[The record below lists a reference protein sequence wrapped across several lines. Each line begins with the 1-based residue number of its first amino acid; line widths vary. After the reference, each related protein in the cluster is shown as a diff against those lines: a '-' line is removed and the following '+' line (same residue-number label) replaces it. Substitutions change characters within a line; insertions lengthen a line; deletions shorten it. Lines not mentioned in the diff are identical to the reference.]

1 MKVEPQNWREI
12 LGELVSTPQEKERV
26 TNELGITSI
35 TLSRWIAGVSIPRV
49 QNVRHLLRLF
59 PEHRE
64 ALSQS
69 MRKEFSGFLDFGSEE
84 TSPSEIENIP
94 ANFYTSVLEA
104 FRATPSSLRFWSIA
118 KFILY
123 QALEHL
129 DPSRL
134 GMDII
139 VAKCTS
145 PRPGQKVRSLR
156 ETIGLGTSP
165 WLDSLEAKGIF
176 YGIESFAGYAVYT
189 RHSLI
194 MRNLTHNEIYVP
206 VQHTESTASVVACPI
221 LRAGCVAGCVMA
233 SSTQSG
239 YFVPSKLA
247 LIEKYTDLMSLAFAD
262 SDFYSLEDIELGTMP
277 SYQIQM
283 KHFSDFRQ
291 RIVNVMKQ
299 ATMSKHPMTLVE
311 AEQRVLHDLEDEL
324 LQVSNVEETST
335 SI

>member
-1 MKVEPQNWREI
+1 MKVEAQNWREI

-35 TLSRWIAGVSIPRV
+35 TLSRWIAGVSSPRV
-49 QNVRHLLRLF
+49 QNLRHLLRLF

-69 MRKEFSGFLDFGSEE
+69 IRKEFSGFLDFGSEE
-84 TSPSEIENIP
+84 TSSAEIENIP
-94 ANFYTSVLEA
+94 ANFYSSVLEA
-104 FRATPSSLRFWSIA
+104 FRTTPSSLRFWSIA

-129 DPSRL
+129 NPSRL

-139 VAKCTS
+139 IAKCT
-145 PRPGQKVRSLR
+145 PPHPGQKVRSLR

-165 WLDSLEAKGIF
+165 GLDSLEAKGLF
-176 YGIESFAGYAVYT
+176 YGIESFAGYAIST
-189 RHSLI
+189 GRTLT
-194 MRNLTHNEIYVP
+194 MRDLTKNLTYLP
-206 VQHTESTASVVACPI
+206 FQHIESSASVAACPI
-221 LRAGCVAGCVMA
+221 LRAGRVAGCVVV
-233 SSTQSG
+233 SSTQPG
-239 YFVPSKLA
+239 YFVLSKIA
-247 LIEKYTDLMSLAFAD
+247 LLEKYTDLISLAFAD

-277 SYQIQM
+277 FYQIQM
-283 KHFSDFRQ
+283 EHFSDFRQ

-299 ATMSKHPMTLVE
+299 AMISNHPITLAE

-324 LQVSNVEETST
+324 LQIFEASR
-335 SI
+335 I